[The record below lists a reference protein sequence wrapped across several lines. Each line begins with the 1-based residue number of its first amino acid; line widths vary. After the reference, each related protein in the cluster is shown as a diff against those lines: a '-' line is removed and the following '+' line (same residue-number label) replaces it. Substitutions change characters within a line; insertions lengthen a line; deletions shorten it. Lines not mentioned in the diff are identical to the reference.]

1 VVDGDVPASLVDA
14 TLLGGDAAAA
24 GNVDVGALV
33 RARIRWDPDDVATA
47 ESRLTTGD
55 WLYNAL
61 TSRGVDAEGLRVELA
76 TRPSAKLYAPPNPPT
91 PPSPPAAPPNPPAPP
106 SRDATLIDTSMLAP
120 LAGTFVVVAFGYS
133 AAKMAGA
140 KRKGKRRG
148 NKVSPY
154 EED

>member
-1 VVDGDVPASLVDA
+1 
-14 TLLGGDAAAA
+14 
-24 GNVDVGALV
+24 
-33 RARIRWDPDDVATA
+33 
-47 ESRLTTGD
+47 
-55 WLYNAL
+55 
-61 TSRGVDAEGLRVELA
+61 
-76 TRPSAKLYAPPNPPT
+76 
-91 PPSPPAAPPNPPAPP
+91 
-106 SRDATLIDTSMLAP
+106 MLAP